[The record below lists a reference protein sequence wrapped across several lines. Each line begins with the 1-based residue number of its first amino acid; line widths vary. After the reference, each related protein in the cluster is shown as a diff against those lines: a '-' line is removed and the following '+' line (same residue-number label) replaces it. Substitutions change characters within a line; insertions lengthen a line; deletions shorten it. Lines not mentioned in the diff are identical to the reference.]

1 MFWCALYMKKNCISV
16 LLIFLLISFLGCN
29 SNSAARKLEARNITV
44 DDKGLIESI
53 DRGDVEAV
61 GLFLETGIDPNHEID
76 VREAGI
82 GAAPEVYEKI
92 PRVPML
98 LIAQFK
104 DKTNIVEFLIAHGA
118 DPKKAADAGDAYD
131 KAEAKFFEDIRK
143 KQDEM
148 LPSFLGK

>member
-1 MFWCALYMKKNCISV
+1 MKTDFLTFLS
-16 LLIFLLISFLGCN
+16 IFILISFVGCN
-29 SNSAARKLEARNITV
+29 SSSAARRLEARNITV
-44 DDKGLIESI
+44 DDKGLVESI
-53 DRGDVEAV
+53 DREDVEAV

-82 GAAPEVYEKI
+82 GAAPEVYEKM

-104 DKTNIVEFLIAHGA
+104 EKTKVVEFLISHGA
-118 DPKKAADAGDAYD
+118 DPKRAADAGDAYD